1 MIINILLTALGFFL
15 LVVGADILVDGAG
28 SVAKKFKIPV
38 IVIGLTIVAIGTS
51 MPEMVVSTM
60 ASISG
65 HSDMSIGNVVGSNI
79 ANLLFIL
86 GVCAIIKPL
95 KFKKQTKLIENF
107 IAIGTTVILCLVCMC
122 ANYITPAIPE
132 GIETNTALHP
142 VPVLQI
148 TRYEGIFLLICFAIF
163 IGYTIWISKKVKD
176 EEEEVEI
183 KELSLFKSCLFIFL
197 GIVALKYGGDLVVE
211 HVSAIAKAIGIT
223 ERIISLT
230 IVAFSTSLPEL
241 ITSINATKK
250 GEVDMAIG
258 NIIGS
263 GIFNIL
269 LILGVSAVISPIN
282 YASSYN
288 FDLIVLLVSTI
299 IFAIFPFVGKKDYMS
314 KGEGIFFVLAY
325 VGYLTYLVLA

>member
-1 MIINILLTALGFFL
+1 MELGS
-15 LVVGADILVDGAG
+15 I
-28 SVAKKFKIPV
+28 AKKFKIPV

-51 MPEMVVSTM
+51 MPEMVVST
-60 ASISG
+60 AAAISG

-107 IAIGTTVILCLVCMC
+107 IAIATTIILCLVCMIP
-122 ANYITPAIPE
+122 NYIAPNIPDGIQTDQSLSAIP
-132 GIETNTALHP
+132 I
-142 VPVLQI
+142 LQI
-148 TRYEGIFLLICFAIF
+148 TRAEGIILLISFALF
-163 IGYTIWISKKVKD
+163 IGYTIWISKKAKD
-176 EEEEVEI
+176 EENVEI
-183 KELSLFKSCLFIFL
+183 KELSLLKSCLFVLL
-197 GIVALKYGGDLVVE
+197 GIIALKFGGDLVVE

-223 ERIISLT
+223 ERVISLT

-282 YASSYN
+282 YATSYN
-288 FDLIVLLVSTI
+288 FDIILLLVATI

-314 KGEGIFFVLAY
+314 KGEGILFILTY
-325 VGYLTYLVLA
+325 IGYLTYLVVV

>member
-1 MIINILLTALGFFL
+1 MVLGS
-15 LVVGADILVDGAG
+15 I
-28 SVAKKFKIPV
+28 AKKFKIPV

-51 MPEMVVSTM
+51 MPEMVVST
-60 ASISG
+60 AAAISG
-65 HSDMSIGNVVGSNI
+65 HSDISIGNVVGSNI

-95 KFKKQTKLIENF
+95 KFKKQTKFVENF
-107 IAIGTTVILCLVCMC
+107 IAIGSTILLLFVCM
-122 ANYITPAIPE
+122 NTHYIISS
-132 GIETNTALHP
+132 ETFMEEQI
-142 VPVLQI
+142 LQI
-148 TRYEGIFLLICFAIF
+148 TRPEGIILLICFASF

-176 EEEEVEI
+176 EDETQI
-183 KELSLFKSCLFIFL
+183 KELGILKSILFVIL
-197 GIVALKYGGDLVVE
+197 GIVALKFGGDLVVDN
-211 HVSAIAKAIGIT
+211 VSAIAKIIGIS

-269 LILGVSAVISPIN
+269 LILGVSAVISPIT
-282 YASSYN
+282 YATTYN
-288 FDLIVLLVSTI
+288 FDLIFLLIATI
-299 IFAIFPFVGKKDYMS
+299 IFALFPFVGKKDYMS
-314 KGEGIFFVLAY
+314 RSEGIFFLLAY
-325 VGYLTYLVLA
+325 IAYLVRLVIV

>member
-51 MPEMVVSTM
+51 MPEMVVST
-60 ASISG
+60 AAAITG
-65 HSDMSIGNVVGSNI
+65 HSDISIGNVVGSNI

-86 GVCAIIKPL
+86 GVCAVIKPL
-95 KFKKQTKLIENF
+95 KVKKQTKLIENF
-107 IAIGTTVILCLVCMC
+107 IAIATTIILCLVCMVL
-122 ANYITPAIPE
+122 NHITPAMPE
-132 GIETNTALHP
+132 GIATNQSLSAIP
-142 VPVLQI
+142 ILQI
-148 TRYEGIFLLICFAIF
+148 TRVEGIFLLISFALF
-163 IGYTIWISKKVKD
+163 ICYTIWISKKAND
-176 EEEEVEI
+176 EEEVEI
-183 KELSLFKSCLFIFL
+183 KELSLFKSCAFIVL
-197 GIVALKYGGDLVVE
+197 GVIALKFGGDLVVE
-211 HVSAIAKAIGIT
+211 YVSAIAKAIGIT
-223 ERIISLT
+223 ERVISLT

-282 YASSYN
+282 YAVNYN
-288 FDLIVLLVSTI
+288 FDLIVLLIATI
-299 IFAIFPFVGKKDYMS
+299 IFAIFPFVGQKDHMS
-314 KGEGIFFVLAY
+314 KREGIFFILAY
-325 VGYLTYLVLA
+325 LGYLTYLEIV

>member
-1 MIINILLTALGFFL
+1 MELGS
-15 LVVGADILVDGAG
+15 I
-28 SVAKKFKIPV
+28 AKKFKIPV

-51 MPEMVVSTM
+51 MPEMVVST
-60 ASISG
+60 AAAISG

-86 GVCAIIKPL
+86 GACAIIKPL

-107 IAIGTTVILCLVCMC
+107 IAIATTIILCLVCMIP
-122 ANYITPAIPE
+122 NYIAPNIPDGIQTDQSLSAIP
-132 GIETNTALHP
+132 I
-142 VPVLQI
+142 LQI
-148 TRYEGIFLLICFAIF
+148 TRAEGIILLISFALF
-163 IGYTIWISKKVKD
+163 IGYTIWISKKAKD
-176 EEEEVEI
+176 EEDVEI
-183 KELSLFKSCLFIFL
+183 KELSLLKSCLFVLL
-197 GIVALKYGGDLVVE
+197 GVIALKFGGDLVVE

-223 ERIISLT
+223 ERVISLT

-282 YASSYN
+282 YAVNYN
-288 FDLIVLLVSTI
+288 FDIILLLVAAI
-299 IFAIFPFVGKKDYMS
+299 IFAIFPFVGEKDYMS
-314 KGEGIFFVLAY
+314 KGEGIFFILSY
-325 VGYLTYLVLA
+325 IGYLTYLVVV

>member
-1 MIINILLTALGFFL
+1 MELGS
-15 LVVGADILVDGAG
+15 I
-28 SVAKKFKIPV
+28 AKKFKIPV
-38 IVIGLTIVAIGTS
+38 IVIGFTIVAIGTS
-51 MPEMVVSTM
+51 MPEMVVST
-60 ASISG
+60 AAAISG

-86 GVCAIIKPL
+86 GACAIIKPL

-107 IAIGTTVILCLVCMC
+107 IAIATTIILCLVCMIP
-122 ANYITPAIPE
+122 NYIAQNIPDGIQTDQSLSAIP
-132 GIETNTALHP
+132 I
-142 VPVLQI
+142 LQI
-148 TRYEGIFLLICFAIF
+148 TRAEGIILLISFALF
-163 IGYTIWISKKVKD
+163 IGYTIWISKKAKD
-176 EEEEVEI
+176 EEDVEI
-183 KELSLFKSCLFIFL
+183 KELSLLKSCLFVLL
-197 GIVALKYGGDLVVE
+197 GVIALKFGGDLVVE

-223 ERIISLT
+223 ERVISLT

-282 YASSYN
+282 YAVNYN
-288 FDLIVLLVSTI
+288 FDIILLLVAAI
-299 IFAIFPFVGKKDYMS
+299 IFAIFPFVGEKDYMS
-314 KGEGIFFVLAY
+314 KGEGIFFILSY
-325 VGYLTYLVLA
+325 IGYLIYLVVV

>member
-51 MPEMVVSTM
+51 MPEMVVST
-60 ASISG
+60 AAAITG
-65 HSDMSIGNVVGSNI
+65 HSDISIGNVIGSNI

-86 GVCAIIKPL
+86 GVCAVIKPL
-95 KFKKQTKLIENF
+95 KFKKQTKFIENF
-107 IAIGTTVILCLVCMC
+107 IAIATTIILCLVCMVL
-122 ANYITPAIPE
+122 NHITPAMPE
-132 GIETNTALHP
+132 GIATNQSLSAIP
-142 VPVLQI
+142 ILQI
-148 TRYEGIFLLICFAIF
+148 TRVEGIFLLISFALF
-163 IGYTIWISKKVKD
+163 ICYTIWISKKAND
-176 EEEEVEI
+176 EEEVEI
-183 KELSLFKSCLFIFL
+183 KELSLFKSCAFIVL
-197 GIVALKYGGDLVVE
+197 GVIALKFGGDLVVE
-211 HVSAIAKAIGIT
+211 YVSAIAKAIGIT
-223 ERIISLT
+223 ERVISLT

-282 YASSYN
+282 YAVNYN
-288 FDLIVLLVSTI
+288 FDLIVLLIATI
-299 IFAIFPFVGKKDYMS
+299 IFAIFPFVGQKDHMS
-314 KGEGIFFVLAY
+314 KREGIFFILAY
-325 VGYLTYLVLA
+325 LGYLTYLVIA

>member
-51 MPEMVVSTM
+51 MPEMVVST
-60 ASISG
+60 AAAITG
-65 HSDMSIGNVVGSNI
+65 HSDISIGNVVGSNI

-86 GVCAIIKPL
+86 GVCAVIKPL
-95 KFKKQTKLIENF
+95 KVKKQTKLIENF
-107 IAIGTTVILCLVCMC
+107 IAIATTIILCLVCMVL
-122 ANYITPAIPE
+122 NHITPAMPE
-132 GIETNTALHP
+132 GIATNQSLSAIP
-142 VPVLQI
+142 ILQI
-148 TRYEGIFLLICFAIF
+148 TRVEGIFLLISFALF
-163 IGYTIWISKKVKD
+163 ICYTIWISKKAND
-176 EEEEVEI
+176 EEEVEI
-183 KELSLFKSCLFIFL
+183 KELSLFKSCAFIVL
-197 GIVALKYGGDLVVE
+197 GVIALKFGGDLVVE
-211 HVSAIAKAIGIT
+211 YVSAIAKAIGIT
-223 ERIISLT
+223 ERVISLT

-282 YASSYN
+282 YAVNYN
-288 FDLIVLLVSTI
+288 FDLIVLLIATI
-299 IFAIFPFVGKKDYMS
+299 IFAIFPFVGQKDHMS
-314 KGEGIFFVLAY
+314 KREGIFFILAY
-325 VGYLTYLVLA
+325 LGYLTYLVIV

>member
-1 MIINILLTALGFFL
+1 MIINILLTVLGFFL

-51 MPEMVVSTM
+51 MPEMVVST
-60 ASISG
+60 AAAITG
-65 HSDMSIGNVVGSNI
+65 HSDISIGNVVGSNI

-86 GVCAIIKPL
+86 GVCAVIKPL
-95 KFKKQTKLIENF
+95 KFKKQTKFIENF
-107 IAIGTTVILCLVCMC
+107 IAIATTIILCLVCMIP
-122 ANYITPAIPE
+122 NYITPAIPE
-132 GIETNTALHP
+132 GIATNQSLSAIP
-142 VPVLQI
+142 ILQI
-148 TRYEGIFLLICFAIF
+148 TRVEGIFLLISFALF
-163 IGYTIWISKKVKD
+163 ICYTIWISKKAND
-176 EEEEVEI
+176 EEEVEI
-183 KELSLFKSCLFIFL
+183 KELSLFKSCAFIVL
-197 GIVALKYGGDLVVE
+197 GVIALKFGGDLVVE
-211 HVSAIAKAIGIT
+211 YVSAIAKAIGIT
-223 ERIISLT
+223 ERVISLT

-282 YASSYN
+282 YAVNYN
-288 FDLIVLLVSTI
+288 FDLIVLLIATI
-299 IFAIFPFVGKKDYMS
+299 IFALFPFVGQKDHMS
-314 KGEGIFFVLAY
+314 KREGIFFILAY
-325 VGYLTYLVLA
+325 LGYLTYLVIA

>member
-1 MIINILLTALGFFL
+1 MELGS
-15 LVVGADILVDGAG
+15 I
-28 SVAKKFKIPV
+28 AKKFKIPV

-51 MPEMVVSTM
+51 MPEMVVST
-60 ASISG
+60 AAAISG

-86 GVCAIIKPL
+86 GACAIIKPL

-107 IAIGTTVILCLVCMC
+107 IAIATTIILCLVCMIP
-122 ANYITPAIPE
+122 NYIAQNIPDGIQTDQSLSAIP
-132 GIETNTALHP
+132 I
-142 VPVLQI
+142 LQI
-148 TRYEGIFLLICFAIF
+148 TRAEGIILLISFALF
-163 IGYTIWISKKVKD
+163 IGYTIWISKKAKD
-176 EEEEVEI
+176 EEDVEI
-183 KELSLFKSCLFIFL
+183 KELSLLKSCLFVLL
-197 GIVALKYGGDLVVE
+197 GVIALKFGGDLVVE

-223 ERIISLT
+223 ERVISLT

-282 YASSYN
+282 YAVNYN
-288 FDLIVLLVSTI
+288 FDIILLLVAAI
-299 IFAIFPFVGKKDYMS
+299 IFAIFPFVGEKDYMS
-314 KGEGIFFVLAY
+314 KGEGIFFILSY
-325 VGYLTYLVLA
+325 IGYLTYLVVV

>member
-51 MPEMVVSTM
+51 MPEMVVST
-60 ASISG
+60 AAAITG
-65 HSDMSIGNVVGSNI
+65 HSDISIGNVVGSNI

-86 GVCAIIKPL
+86 GVCAVIKPL

-107 IAIGTTVILCLVCMC
+107 IAIATTIILCLVCMVL
-122 ANYITPAIPE
+122 NYITPAMPE
-132 GIETNTALHP
+132 GIATNQSLSAIP
-142 VPVLQI
+142 ILQI
-148 TRYEGIFLLICFAIF
+148 TRVEGIFLLISFALF
-163 IGYTIWISKKVKD
+163 ICYTIWISKKAND
-176 EEEEVEI
+176 EEEVEI
-183 KELSLFKSCLFIFL
+183 KELSLFKSCAFIVL
-197 GIVALKYGGDLVVE
+197 GVIALKFGGDLVVE
-211 HVSAIAKAIGIT
+211 YVSAIAKAIGIT
-223 ERIISLT
+223 ESVISLT

-282 YASSYN
+282 YAVNYK
-288 FDLIVLLVSTI
+288 FDLIVLLIATI
-299 IFAIFPFVGKKDYMS
+299 IFAIFPFVGQKDHMS
-314 KGEGIFFVLAY
+314 KREGIFFILAY
-325 VGYLTYLVLA
+325 LGYLTYLVIA